1 MDKNLLLV
9 LILVPS
15 ILLVV
20 VVLVLIY
27 TSIHR
32 KNKIRKEFRSLDKI
46 FQYYHAILVGQDSQ
60 YVKRLEIISRTNLL
74 YVEIHTQ
81 YLKRFK
87 EIRDKQDAK
96 TQNSINKLADMISD
110 HHFNQAHKFYPEV
123 KALVDAFE
131 ESVKNL
137 NNDLL
142 GVVKPEEDCRQASLT
157 LKEQY
162 RRLKQDYYSK
172 QSDLV
177 MLANSFEKV
186 FGLIDTKFEEFETLV
201 ESAEYI
207 EANNL
212 LPKIEGILNELSNS
226 LKNLPSLC
234 ILVSD
239 VLPTRLGEL
248 EVAYNNLSNEGY
260 PLHHLGL
267 DKNIDLLRN
276 RVEEA
281 KNKLR
286 QFDIHNLENE
296 LEEMLA
302 EIDAYFKKFEEEKE
316 AKGLFDEQNEQVY
329 TNVNLIERRFIRLC
343 NIIPEVSRIYVI
355 NDAHKAKVN
364 TLQTDINKVG
374 ALKRSLDTFIH
385 SAIKQPYSQLIVKMN
400 ELKDA
405 SDSVILELDEFDSYL
420 DSLKIDSE
428 ESFKL
433 IFTFFDRI
441 KRAEKE
447 VREINIIRVT
457 EKYEKDF
464 DRCYELLNNINALLK
479 KLPINVDEVNK
490 NVSELY
496 DVSND
501 ILEGGSVDQE
511 HNMMVLAENA
521 IMHANKGRSHLSD
534 IDQLV
539 AQAEMFFREGDFEQS
554 YIIAG
559 NALKKIRAY
568 NERQQ

>member
-15 ILLVV
+15 ILLVA

-186 FGLIDTKFEEFETLV
+186 FGLIDSKFEEFETLV

>member
-20 VVLVLIY
+20 VVLILIY

-81 YLKRFK
+81 FLKRFK

-96 TQNSINKLADMISD
+96 AQNSINKLADMISD
-110 HHFNQAHKFYPEV
+110 HHFNQARKYYPDV

-131 ESVKNL
+131 ESVKSL

-162 RRLKQDYYSK
+162 RRLKQDYYAK

-186 FGLIDTKFEEFETLV
+186 FGLIDSKFDEFESLV

-212 LPKIEGILNELSNS
+212 LPKIEGILNELSSS

-248 EVAYNNLSNEGY
+248 EVAYHNLLNEGY

-267 DKNIDLLRN
+267 DKNIEILRN

-286 QFDIHNLENE
+286 QFAIHNLENE

-355 NDAHKAKVN
+355 NDAHKVKVN

-464 DRCYELLNNINALLK
+464 DRCYELLNNINSLLK

-501 ILEGGSVDQE
+501 ILEGGSIDQE

-539 AQAEMFFREGDFEQS
+539 AQAETFFKEGDFEQS

-568 NERQQ
+568 NEKQQ